1 MSLIKPAFYLLGFLA
16 FTSHALERHSKTFEL
31 ESGFSHYWKLSTDSA
46 LPYVPTHPYTFN
58 DYFDISVNIEG
69 TQAMCPGTTLYS
81 LKTQGNRLYTIQHET
96 PIDYTVSWDLG
107 NTTLYT
113 ASSNIWVGYDDK
125 DSLFL
130 YQDKQDAYHLCQ
142 IARSRWQS
150 PCVNVPVDPPL
161 YTGLSSLTLAC
172 ESALDGG
179 TLFQSPAPLA
189 LREPA
194 GQGIQSLV
202 PQPGG
207 ALRLPAGD
215 QVISV
220 RGPNGAAV
228 AYRLQKH
235 GDGSVS
241 VLPLSWNRIVWMVAS
256 RQGRPRLYSFTP

>member
-1 MSLIKPAFYLLGFLA
+1 MLFIKPTFCLLGFLA
-16 FTSHALERHSKTFEL
+16 LASHALERHSKTFEL

-58 DYFDISVNIEG
+58 DYFDISVKNDG
-69 TQAMCPGTTLYS
+69 TEAGCPGTTHYS
-81 LKTQGNRLYTIQHET
+81 INTQGNRLYTIQHET
-96 PIDYTVSWDLG
+96 SINYAASWDLG
-107 NTTLYT
+107 NTALYT
-113 ASSNIWVGYDDK
+113 ASSSIVLDYYSE

-142 IARSRWQS
+142 LARSRWQS
-150 PCVNVPVDPPL
+150 PCNSIPIDPPL
-161 YTGLSSLTLAC
+161 YTGLSNLTLAC

-189 LREPA
+189 LKEPT
-194 GQGIQSLV
+194 GQGAQGLV
-202 PQPGG
+202 PQPGD

-215 QVISV
+215 HVISV

-228 AYRLQKH
+228 PYRLQKH

-241 VLPLSWNRIVWMVAS
+241 VIPLSKNRIVWMVAS
-256 RQGRPRLYSFTP
+256 RQGQARLYRFTP

>member
-1 MSLIKPAFYLLGFLA
+1 MPFIKPAFYLLGFLA
-16 FTSHALERHSKTFEL
+16 FSSHALERHSKTFEL
-31 ESGFSHYWKLSTDSA
+31 ESGFSHYWKLSTDST
-46 LPYVPTHPYTFN
+46 LPYVPTYPYTFN
-58 DYFDISVNIEG
+58 DYFDISVNIDP
-69 TQAMCPGTTLYS
+69 AKPMCPSSSSYS
-81 LKTQGNRLYTIQHET
+81 LSTQGNRFYTIQHET
-96 PIDYTVSWDLG
+96 PIDYAASWDLG
-107 NTTLYT
+107 NTALYT
-113 ASSNIWVGYDDK
+113 ATSSTGVSYYTE

-130 YQDKQDAYHLCQ
+130 YQDKQDAFHLCQ

-189 LREPA
+189 LREPT

-207 ALRLPAGD
+207 ALRLPAGE

-220 RGPNGAAV
+220 IGPNGAAV
-228 AYRLQKH
+228 PYRLEKH

-241 VLPLSWNRIVWMVAS
+241 VLPLSKNRIVWMVAS
-256 RQGRPRLYSFTP
+256 RQGQARLYRFTP